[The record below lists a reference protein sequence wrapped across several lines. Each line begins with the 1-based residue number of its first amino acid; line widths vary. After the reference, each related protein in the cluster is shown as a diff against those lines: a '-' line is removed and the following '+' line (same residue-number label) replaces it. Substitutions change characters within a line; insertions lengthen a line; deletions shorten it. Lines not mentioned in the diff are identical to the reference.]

1 MTCYNSE
8 LPIGPPGPTGPQGP
22 QGEPATLPYKVY
34 TALLTQSGE
43 TAPVAIVLENT
54 IGEITWEYLTT
65 GHYTANSAG
74 LFTVDKTWTV
84 FASVF
89 DNTVALSI
97 PVTSGS
103 NGNSLPNIIN
113 VRVDGGD
120 DFGNNLLNKAS
131 IEIRVYN

>member
-8 LPIGPPGPTGPQGP
+8 LPIGPAGPTGPQGP
-22 QGEPATLPYKVY
+22 QGPPGTLPYKVY
-34 TALLTQSGE
+34 TALITQTGVSAP
-43 TAPVAIVLENT
+43 TAIELENT

-65 GHYTANSAG
+65 GLYTANSAG

-84 FASVF
+84 FGSIF
-89 DNTVALSI
+89 DATVALNV

-113 VRVDGGD
+113 VRVFGGD
-120 DFGNNLLNKAS
+120 YLGDGLLTQAS